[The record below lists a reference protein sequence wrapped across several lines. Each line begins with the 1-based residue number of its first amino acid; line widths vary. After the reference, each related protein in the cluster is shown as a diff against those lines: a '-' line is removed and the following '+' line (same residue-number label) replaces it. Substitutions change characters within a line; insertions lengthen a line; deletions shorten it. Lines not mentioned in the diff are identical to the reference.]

1 MCVIFHSNY
10 YTTHNEHVI
19 RFFVGCAALGTLGAA
34 KHRHRTH
41 GKKYCLLS
49 INHLSWQDLIIRHAI
64 LFLLLFDPRFGCF
77 WGRSKKKH
85 LLWCVPFDRLIAIA
99 LHAVRCDWYIRWTVR
114 FAKTH
119 QRHTMFQSIVWQ
131 PQVKWTVVYIYIIRA
146 VPDTLLLSTKLEWT
160 QESRYNN
167 NNVRQKCV

>member
-1 MCVIFHSNY
+1 MQCCIVCVIFHSNY

-19 RFFVGCAALGTLGAA
+19 RFFVGSAALGTLGAA

-77 WGRSKKKH
+77 WGRSKKKTFVVMCSVRPAH
-85 LLWCVPFDRLIAIA
+85 RYRTSCGALWLVYKMNC
-99 LHAVRCDWYIRWTVR
+99 AVCKD
-114 FAKTH
+114 ASATH
-119 QRHTMFQSIVWQ
+119 DVSIYRVAASGE
-131 PQVKWTVVYIYIIRA
+131 VNDCIY
-146 VPDTLLLSTKLEWT
+146 LYYKSC
-160 QESRYNN
+160 SRYATFINKTWMDP
-167 NNVRQKCV
+167 RIKIQQ